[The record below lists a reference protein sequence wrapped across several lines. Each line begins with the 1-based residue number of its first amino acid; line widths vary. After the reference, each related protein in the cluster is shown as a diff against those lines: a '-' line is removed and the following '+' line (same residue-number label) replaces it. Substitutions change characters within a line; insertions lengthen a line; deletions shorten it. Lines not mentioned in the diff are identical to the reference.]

1 MVEQILAFILGAGI
15 TLIIREVFL
24 LFSQPSSNNELID
37 KLTQEV
43 EELKQKLTDFINDTD
58 KREELTQK
66 RIDQEIDSVDNM
78 NMFTQSFLESL
89 KNKIEK
95 IEKEGCTP
103 TKDLLKG

>member
-1 MVEQILAFILGAGI
+1 MVEQIVAFILGAGI
-15 TLIIREVFL
+15 TLIVREIFL
-24 LFSQPSSNNELID
+24 LFNQPSSNKELVE
-37 KLTQEV
+37 KLTVEV

-66 RIDQEIDSVDNM
+66 RIDQEIDRVNNM
-78 NMFTQSFLESL
+78 HKTTKVLIEII
-89 KNKIEK
+89 NKKIKK

>member
-1 MVEQILAFILGAGI
+1 MVEQIVAFILGAGI
-15 TLIIREVFL
+15 TLIVREVFL
-24 LFSQPSSNNELID
+24 LLNQPLSNNELLE
-37 KLTQEV
+37 KLTVEV

-66 RIDQEIDSVDNM
+66 RIDQEIDRVNNM
-78 NMFTQSFLESL
+78 HKTTKVLIESL

-95 IEKEGCTP
+95 IEKEGCTS

>member
-1 MVEQILAFILGAGI
+1 MVEQIVAFILGAGI
-15 TLIIREVFL
+15 TLIVREVFL
-24 LFSQPSSNNELID
+24 LFNQPSSNKELVE
-37 KLTQEV
+37 KLTVEV

-66 RIDQEIDSVDNM
+66 RIDQEIDSVNNM

-95 IEKEGCTP
+95 IEKEGCTL

>member
-1 MVEQILAFILGAGI
+1 MVEQIVAFILGAGI
-15 TLIIREVFL
+15 TLIVREVFL
-24 LFSQPSSNNELID
+24 LFSQPSSNKELVER
-37 KLTQEV
+37 LTLEV

-66 RIDQEIDSVDNM
+66 RIDQEIDSVNNM

-95 IEKEGCTP
+95 IEKEDCTS